1 MKLNAKFERKYRSH
15 KGSNVFVYTV
25 SGTADALKAYQEAQ
39 GANYRT
45 NDDGKPIYFSTKSFG
60 LEGQLLITN
69 NGNVIFDDTKLAM
82 TADMIERFATSSPL
96 VAKAMAD
103 ALAKQLL
110 GEAPAPTPQPT
121 PEPEPE
127 TSNGE
132 SNDPLD
138 KL

>member
-1 MKLNAKFERKYRSH
+1 MNLNAKFERKYRSQ

-45 NDDGKPIYFSTKSFG
+45 NDNGCPIFFSNKSFG
-60 LEGQLLITN
+60 MKGQLLITA
-69 NGNVIFDDTKLAM
+69 NGNVSFDDTQLAM
-82 TADMIERFATSSPL
+82 TADMIERFSSSSPL
-96 VAKAMAD
+96 VAQAMAE

-110 GEAPAPTPQPT
+110 GEAPAPQPTAT
-121 PEPEPE
+121 PEPEM
-127 TSNGE
+127 
-132 SNDPLD
+132 SNDVSNDDALD